1 MKSTI
6 LLVGLTL
13 SLAINAMGQQPNPQ
27 ATRLIQES
35 LSPLGQQLG
44 DSAGK
49 CIASIKRISFK
60 RQPLPSAIKPHVP
73 KTAFVRL
80 VLSLSDTDVLTV
92 YEMKDRE
99 AEPYLDSPDTRLLVT
114 RNGRP
119 IYRYAIKDLHL
130 FEGEDLGWGMD
141 AVAMNVAHLCSP
153 DTSLI
158 YLVLQAGNSGGY
170 YLALKQSSD
179 GYIPIPVSTVDQGR
193 LVLSNSN
200 PRRVEVWTTAE
211 QGACTACPK
220 HFLVKTLEFDGSRFR
235 LISKTR
241 TRNQCS
247 GFQES
252 PLVVKP

>member
-1 MKSTI
+1 MKGTI

-13 SLAINAMGQQPNPQ
+13 SLAINATGQQPNPQ
-27 ATRLIQES
+27 ATPPIQES
-35 LSPLGQQLG
+35 LTPAGQQVG
-44 DSAGK
+44 DSAGT

-60 RQPLPSAIKPHVP
+60 RQPLLSAIKPHVP

-80 VLSLSDTDVLTV
+80 VLSLSDTDVLTI

-99 AEPYLDSPDTRLLVT
+99 IEPYSDSPDTRLLVT

-130 FEGEDLGWGMD
+130 FEGEDLGWGLD
-141 AVAMNVAHLCSP
+141 AVAMDVAHLCST

-170 YLALKQSSD
+170 YLALKQSGD
-179 GYIPIPVSTVDQGR
+179 GYIQIPISIVDQGR
-193 LVLSNSN
+193 LVLSTSN
-200 PRRVEVWTTAE
+200 PHRVEVWTTAE

-241 TRNQCS
+241 TKRQYS

-252 PLVVKP
+252 SLVIKP